1 MIIDNEADADLEIVN
16 QLKSKHRLF
25 SSAYDLRKKES
36 INDWSGLNVNI
47 FSIRYKNQ
55 KLDENG
61 FKNNLIAIRSER

>member
-25 SSAYDLRKKES
+25 YSAYDLRKKES

-61 FKNNLIAIRSER
+61 FKNNLIAIRAER